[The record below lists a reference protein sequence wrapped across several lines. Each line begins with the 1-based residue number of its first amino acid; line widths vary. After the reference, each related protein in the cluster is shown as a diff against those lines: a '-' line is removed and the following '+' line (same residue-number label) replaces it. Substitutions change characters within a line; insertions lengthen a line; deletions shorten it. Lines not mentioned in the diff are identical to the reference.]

1 MTTARHITFALVTRF
16 PLFGL
21 ACAVEVLRH
30 ANRFAERELYTWDL
44 VSDTGGSVCDSNGL
58 ALETRAVAR
67 ARTRTDAVFVVAG
80 YELDGDALPQLTA
93 WLRAEGKRDIPVGG
107 ISNGSFLLAHA
118 GLLEGRPATVHFED
132 FSAFHQR
139 FPTVRA
145 RYQRTVIDG
154 NRMSCSGGTSTLD
167 LLIEW
172 LRREHAPR
180 IASLV
185 SQQMLLQALNL
196 PPGDDAPLPL
206 NSGPRY
212 STTVQRALDRLEAS
226 HAERLTVGEMARHVG
241 LSRRELLR
249 MFKRETGMTP
259 GQAVRQRRVM
269 RAQSLVRHT
278 HLPLADV
285 AIAVGYASQSH
296 MTSHYRQHVGRTP
309 AQDRRQH

>member
-1 MTTARHITFALVTRF
+1 MNAAQHISFALVARF

-44 VSDTGGSVCDSNGL
+44 VSDSGRSVCDSNGL
-58 ALETRAVAR
+58 ALQTRAASS
-67 ARTRTDAVFVVAG
+67 AHSTADAVFVVAG
-80 YELDGDALPQLTA
+80 YELDGEAQPHLAQ
-93 WLRAEGKRDIPVGG
+93 WLRAEGKRGIPIGG

-118 GLLEGRPATVHFED
+118 GLLDGRPATVHFED

-145 RYQRTVIDG
+145 RYQRTVVDG

-167 LLIEW
+167 LIIEW
-172 LRREHAPR
+172 LRRKHSPR

-196 PPGDDAPLPL
+196 PAGDDAPLPL

-212 STTVQRALDRLEAS
+212 STAVQRALDRLEAS
-226 HAERLTVGEMARHVG
+226 HAERLNVGEMASHVG
-241 LSRRELLR
+241 LNRRELLR

-259 GQAVRQRRVM
+259 SQALRQRRLM

-278 HLPLADV
+278 HLPLADI

-296 MTSHYRQHVGRTP
+296 MTSHYRQHLGRTP
-309 AQDRRQH
+309 AQDRRLT